1 MVWCFTSLS
10 KLFDSYQGDQKYNHQ
25 LSASICDKKLTL
37 NCQLVLYEKKND
49 HQLSASICDKNM
61 TINFH
66 LVYVAKIEH

>member
-10 KLFDSYQGDQKYNHQ
+10 KLSDSYQGNQKYNHQ
-25 LSASICDKKLTL
+25 LSASICDKIDA
-37 NCQLVLYEKKND
+37 QLSASIYEKKND